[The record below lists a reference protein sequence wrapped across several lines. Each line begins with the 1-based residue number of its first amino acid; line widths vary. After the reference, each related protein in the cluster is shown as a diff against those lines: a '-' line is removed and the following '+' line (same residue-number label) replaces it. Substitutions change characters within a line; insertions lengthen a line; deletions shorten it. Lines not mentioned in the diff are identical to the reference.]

1 MAIVKTIDIKSA
13 WQGNS
18 DCNTCSIRSSVLFA
32 ELNEDDFS
40 KIHSPIDDLRFE
52 ANSESEIY
60 RFTPD
65 LGLHRAA
72 IDSLG
77 SILITENQVRSALE
91 NFDSE
96 GIREVL
102 NRALGH
108 DWELELE
115 PYRGVDLQEISHL
128 RAI

>member
-1 MAIVKTIDIKSA
+1 MDKFNKEID
-13 WQGNS
+13 
-18 DCNTCSIRSSVLFA
+18 LF
-32 ELNEDDFS
+32 
-40 KIHSPIDDLRFE
+40 
-52 ANSESEIY
+52 
-60 RFTPD
+60 
-65 LGLHRAA
+65 
-72 IDSLG
+72 
-77 SILITENQVRSALE
+77 LE